1 MRRSWTGSVLVLSL
15 LLGSCATDP
24 DQSTDAL
31 AASHGLIHEVV
42 SGRGFDHLIY
52 RRPALPAGS
61 DNAKGI
67 HIYLEGDGRPWE
79 TRHRIARDPTPG
91 NPLALKLMVRDPAPV
106 LYVGRPCY
114 QGFAHAEGCRPELW
128 THERYGSEVVESMVS
143 AIEQALHPLE
153 RLPITLI
160 GYSGGG
166 VLAML
171 IAERLDGV
179 VGVITVAAN
188 LDVDAWADHHGYSR
202 LAGSLNPARRG
213 PLGPHI
219 RQIHLA
225 GDHDRQV
232 PPWTIERFRKVNPD
246 ASFKSIPGFD
256 HRCCWIEQWPRI
268 LGEAQNSIR
277 MPAVTLCS
285 L

>member
-1 MRRSWTGSVLVLSL
+1 MNL

-24 DQSTDAL
+24 DKSSDAL
-31 AASHGLIHEVV
+31 AASHGLTREVV
-42 SGRGFDHLIY
+42 PGRGFNHLIY
-52 RRPALPAGS
+52 RRPALPAGT
-61 DNAKGI
+61 DEPRGI
-67 HIYLEGDGRPWE
+67 HVYLEGDGRPWE
-79 TRHRIARDPTPG
+79 TRHRIASDPTPV
-91 NPLALKLMVRDPAPV
+91 NPLALKLLLRDPASV

-114 QGFAHAEGCRPELW
+114 QGFAHAEGCRPALW
-128 THERYGSEVVESMVS
+128 TKERYSPEVVESMVS
-143 AIEQALHPLE
+143 AIDRTLPPSE
-153 RLPITLI
+153 RPPITLI

-188 LDVDAWADHHGYSR
+188 LDIDAWADHHGYSR
-202 LAGSLNPARRG
+202 LVGSLNPARRG